1 MANTVTFPATPN
13 TEKDYYVTRKE
24 LQAILATL
32 VLTIPVTGAIGDL
45 QTSPTNAT
53 PVYRRDS

>member
-13 TEKDYYVTRKE
+13 TDRDYYVTRKE
-24 LQAILATL
+24 LQQILATL

-45 QTSPTNAT
+45 QTSSSNAT
-53 PVYRRDS
+53 AVYRRDS